1 METRFDP
8 AQGNPATPTEASPD
22 RLDRPGF
29 SQLGSNQAASGLAAS
44 GLAGWRQPSSGRL
57 SSDQLSIDTPEL
69 VAIEMPLAGIG
80 SRFIA
85 LLVDY
90 LIWGAGFGVLG
101 ALLLLILPAILAFS
115 RVTATWAWAIFLLLF
130 FVLNWGYFTLFEAF
144 WNGRTPGKRV
154 AGIRVIQRSGRA
166 IGLFESMARN
176 LVRYIDQLPGF
187 YAVGVITM
195 FVTSQHQRLGDLAAG
210 TLVVRD
216 REQPAPAW
224 GEMGSRTF
232 TAPLFSTNVPQPE
245 ARATLT
251 LPASGVARLSP
262 ADLGVLEGFFAR
274 RLDMSIGTR
283 QRLAESIAAA
293 IQAKS
298 GLERPDEVSAET
310 FLEAAAHQLRDVA
323 RMR

>member
-1 METRFDP
+1 
-8 AQGNPATPTEASPD
+8 
-22 RLDRPGF
+22 
-29 SQLGSNQAASGLAAS
+29 
-44 GLAGWRQPSSGRL
+44 
-57 SSDQLSIDTPEL
+57 
-69 VAIEMPLAGIG
+69 MPLAGIG

-90 LIWGAGFGVLG
+90 LIWGAGITVL
-101 ALLLLILPAILAFS
+101 ALLSLLILPSILTYS
-115 RVTATWAWAIFLLLF
+115 QVTATWAWAIFLLLF

-154 AGIRVIQRSGRA
+154 ARIRVIQRSGRA

-187 YAVGVITM
+187 YAVGVVTM
-195 FVTSQHQRLGDLAAG
+195 FITSQHQRLGDLAAG

-216 REQPAPAW
+216 REKPVPAW
-224 GEMGSRTF
+224 GETGSRTF
-232 TAPLFSTNVPQPE
+232 TAPVFAASAPPPE
-245 ARATLT
+245 PHVGLT
-251 LPASGVARLSP
+251 LPATGVARLSA

-274 RLDMSIGTR
+274 RLDMSMETR
-283 QRLAESIAAA
+283 QRLAERISAA

-298 GLERPDEVSAET
+298 GLERPDSVSVET
-310 FLEAAAHQLRDVA
+310 FLEAAGRQLRDVA